1 MPSLSHTL
9 TLILVLVSFYS
20 FFFTLFLS
28 LRLYPIL
35 KTKAK
40 NIRRAFREDPLMK
53 WLAAFMMQSM
63 DEAVRATH

>member
-1 MPSLSHTL
+1 MPSLTHTL
-9 TLILVLVSFYS
+9 TLILVSFYS

>member
-1 MPSLSHTL
+1 MPSLTHTL
-9 TLILVLVSFYS
+9 TLILVSFYS
-20 FFFTLFLS
+20 FFSTLFFS
-28 LRLYPIL
+28 LRFYPIL

-40 NIRRAFREDPLMK
+40 NIGRVFREDPLMK